1 MFFQQLINGITIGS
15 TYALVSIGF
24 TMVFGVLEL
33 TNFANGS
40 LYMLGAYLSLML
52 YSATGMNAFL
62 AFFISIILTGGVG
75 YLLDRLALRR
85 LRNKKAPKLT
95 GLITTLGMS
104 MIIDNTIMLA
114 FGSET
119 KPFPNHFD
127 FGRIEIG
134 SVVISWVQ
142 IIILATALTLMLIL
156 SFVVYKTK
164 IGKAMRCTSQNAEAA
179 RLMGISVNRVI
190 AFTFIISGVLACISG
205 NLVGMYYQTVDITM
219 GASIG
224 MKTFASAILGGVGVL
239 PGAMVGGLV
248 ADRGRG
254 RDHRSQLY
262 QLRLP
267 RCHFVCRA
275 DPSASHQAQRTVWQ
289 QTDQ

>member
-164 IGKAMRCTSQNAEAA
+164 IGKAMRCTSQNAEA
-179 RLMGISVNRVI
+179 
-190 AFTFIISGVLACISG
+190 
-205 NLVGMYYQTVDITM
+205 
-219 GASIG
+219 
-224 MKTFASAILGGVGVL
+224 
-239 PGAMVGGLV
+239 GLSLCV
-248 ADRGRG
+248 PVQVFYP
-254 RDHRSQLY
+254 HRH
-262 QLRLP
+262 RLP
-267 RCHFVCRA
+267 DVRHDHPQPEPDGRLHGPDVLRPRGVHGHRRIYRGDF
-275 DPSASHQAQRTVWQ
+275 DN
-289 QTDQ
+289 DL

>member
-1 MFFQQLINGITIGS
+1 
-15 TYALVSIGF
+15 
-24 TMVFGVLEL
+24 MVFGVLEL

-248 ADRGRG
+248 VGVIETFAAGYISSG
-254 RDHRSQLY
+254 YRDAIS
-262 QLRLP
+262 
-267 RCHFVCRA
+267 FVVLILVLLIK
-275 DPSASHQAQRTVWQ
+275 PSGLFGSKQINKV
-289 QTDQ
+289 

>member
-95 GLITTLGMS
+95 GLITTLMEHKRDIHIRPTFSLTGQPPRMCRS
-104 MIIDNTIMLA
+104 CWD
-114 FGSET
+114 
-119 KPFPNHFD
+119 
-127 FGRIEIG
+127 
-134 SVVISWVQ
+134 
-142 IIILATALTLMLIL
+142 ILM
-156 SFVVYKTK
+156 
-164 IGKAMRCTSQNAEAA
+164 
-179 RLMGISVNRVI
+179 
-190 AFTFIISGVLACISG
+190 
-205 NLVGMYYQTVDITM
+205 
-219 GASIG
+219 
-224 MKTFASAILGGVGVL
+224 
-239 PGAMVGGLV
+239 
-248 ADRGRG
+248 
-254 RDHRSQLY
+254 
-262 QLRLP
+262 
-267 RCHFVCRA
+267 
-275 DPSASHQAQRTVWQ
+275 
-289 QTDQ
+289 

>member
-1 MFFQQLINGITIGS
+1 MRVFFQQLINGITIGS

-164 IGKAMRCTSQNAEAA
+164 IGKAMRCTSSTMLPDAPEQALDEYPMPDPMLTLDDLEKCGYRDGDMLPLSKERAMELYERDLTVYAVVDGGSAEMLFDWEELA
-179 RLMGISVNRVI
+179 LLSV
-190 AFTFIISGVLACISG
+190 
-205 NLVGMYYQTVDITM
+205 
-219 GASIG
+219 
-224 MKTFASAILGGVGVL
+224 
-239 PGAMVGGLV
+239 
-248 ADRGRG
+248 DRKRK
-254 RDHRSQLY
+254 
-262 QLRLP
+262 
-267 RCHFVCRA
+267 
-275 DPSASHQAQRTVWQ
+275 
-289 QTDQ
+289 

>member
-1 MFFQQLINGITIGS
+1 MRVFFQQLINGITIGS

-119 KPFPNHFD
+119 KPFPNHFTGEG
-127 FGRIEIG
+127 FTLGGVTVSRLTAITL
-134 SVVISWVQ
+134 VVTVV
-142 IIILATALTLMLIL
+142 LMVLLTL
-156 SFVVYKTK
+156 FVNRTRV
-164 IGKAMRCTSQNAEAA
+164 GKAMRAVSEDQGAAQLKGINIDTS
-179 RLMGISVNRVI
+179 ISI
-190 AFTFIISGVLACISG
+190 
-205 NLVGMYYQTVDITM
+205 
-219 GASIG
+219 
-224 MKTFASAILGGVGVL
+224 TFAIGSALAAVSAVL
-239 PGAMVGGLV
+239 YISTYPLIN
-248 ADRGRG
+248 
-254 RDHRSQLY
+254 
-262 QLRLP
+262 P
-267 RCHFVCRA
+267 
-275 DPSASHQAQRTVWQ
+275 
-289 QTDQ
+289 

>member
-1 MFFQQLINGITIGS
+1 MRVFFQQLINGITIGS

-190 AFTFIISGVLACISG
+190 AFTFIISGVLAC
-205 NLVGMYYQTVDITM
+205 
-219 GASIG
+219 
-224 MKTFASAILGGVGVL
+224 
-239 PGAMVGGLV
+239 
-248 ADRGRG
+248 GR
-254 RDHRSQLY
+254 
-262 QLRLP
+262 
-267 RCHFVCRA
+267 
-275 DPSASHQAQRTVWQ
+275 
-289 QTDQ
+289 

>member
-1 MFFQQLINGITIGS
+1 MRVFFQQLINGITIGS

-179 RLMGISVNRVI
+179 RLMGISVNPGHR
-190 AFTFIISGVLACISG
+190 FHLHHQRCPGLHFRQPGGHVLS
-205 NLVGMYYQTVDITM
+205 
-219 GASIG
+219 
-224 MKTFASAILGGVGVL
+224 
-239 PGAMVGGLV
+239 
-248 ADRGRG
+248 DRGYHHGRFHRYEDLCLGHPGRRRRSARRHGGRPGGRRHRDLFRG
-254 RDHRSQLY
+254 LY